1 MTRARKCV
9 SKWGPLL
16 AFTVAWQAQGQE
28 PRTVFHVRY
37 VASGAVYLDG
47 GRGAGLAE
55 GFRLT
60 VKRRKPGEAEMDA
73 KPVGEIVVVS
83 LAENSAACEIKSHEL
98 ELEVG
103 DSAYL
108 SSQDAETARMVYSSK
123 SVRKYAQVV
132 SFTEGDP
139 LEEELRAYVPRPPL
153 PEVNRMR
160 GRVTLEQS
168 TIRDHGAA
176 QASST
181 QEGMSIRADMTRL
194 GGSYWNFTGYWH
206 GRLTSRGSAGTQTLT
221 DLLNRTYHIGLYYD
235 NPNTHYVAGI
245 GRLLLPWASS
255 LNTIDGAYFAR
266 KFGRITTGIFAGS
279 TPDPTS
285 WNYNKDRQ
293 MAGVFTNIGAGSF
306 DNVRYSGTAGVAL
319 TRLKW
324 RAERQFAF
332 FENSI
337 FFKQYFSIYH
347 DLEADQLVRG
357 RLGSTESG
365 TVVSRSFLTMRF
377 QPHRV
382 IAFDFNDNY
391 FRNVP
396 TFDLRLLGTGLLQ
409 KFLFQGM
416 SGGVRVNLPYHAS
429 VYTNLGRNRRDS
441 DIKPSW
447 NQMYGLMLG
456 HLGAGMRADLQY
468 SKFDS
473 SFGKG
478 HYTSATLLRDFGEK
492 LRMSFQAGQQNVRS
506 AFSIQGRGN
515 FLTYDLDYF
524 FATHYFVSGGATMY
538 RGNVQNYDQILFSL
552 GYRF

>member
-1 MTRARKCV
+1 M
-9 SKWGPLL
+9 L
-16 AFTVAWQAQGQE
+16 ALAVAGHAQGQE
-28 PRTVFHVRY
+28 PRTTFHVRY

-55 GFRLT
+55 GFHLT
-60 VKRRKPGEAEMDA
+60 VKRRKPGDAEMDA
-73 KPVGEIVVVS
+73 KPVAEVVVVS
-83 LAENSAACEIKSHEL
+83 LAESSAACEIKSHEM

-103 DSAYL
+103 DLAYL
-108 SSQDAETARMVYSSK
+108 SAQDTETARMVYSSK
-123 SVRKYAQVV
+123 SARKYAQVV

-153 PEVNRMR
+153 PEVNRIR
-160 GRVTLEQS
+160 GRVALEQS
-168 TIRDHGAA
+168 TIQDHGPS

-181 QEGMSIRADMTRL
+181 QEGMSLRADMTRI

-206 GRLTSRGSAGTQTLT
+206 GRLTSSSGAGQETLT

-235 NPNTHYVAGI
+235 NPNSHYVAGI

-255 LNTIDGAYFAR
+255 LDTIDGAYFAR
-266 KFGRITTGIFAGS
+266 KFGRVTAGIFGGS

-293 MAGVFTNIGAGSF
+293 MAGAFTNIAAGSF
-306 DNVRYSGTAGVAL
+306 DGIRYSGTAGVAL

-347 DLEADQLVRG
+347 DLQADQLVRG

-365 TVVSRSFLTMRF
+365 PVLSRSFLTVRF

-382 IAFDFNDNY
+382 IAFDFNDSY

-409 KFLFQGM
+409 KFLFQGT
-416 SGGVRVNLPYHAS
+416 SAGVRVNLPYHAS

-441 DIKPSW
+441 DLRASW

-456 HLGAGMRADLQY
+456 RLGQSGMRADLQY

-478 HYTSATLLRDFGEK
+478 HYTTATLLRDFGEK
-492 LRMSFQAGQQNVRS
+492 LRMSLQAGQQNVRS
-506 AFSIQGRGN
+506 TFSSQGRGN
-515 FLTYDLDYF
+515 FLTYDLDWF
-524 FATHYFVSGGATMY
+524 FASHYFVSGGATMY